1 VTDARRCAPEEPR
14 PPSRRVGLAPTGK
27 APPCHGARGFRT
39 FAGTRSDD
47 KLAPQVDCFEAKARP
62 SSSWRARDSLA
73 ASVLNVRSRSKYRW
87 RSPCCGR
94 GAARTGDRCGTVH
107 GRTKSNFISRLAV
120 SLLLYQSPPWSILRP
135 ALRAPQPLVL
145 LRHRRR
151 GTVAVGH
158 CSGVGLDLMTAFL
171 APHDRARAVAALPS
185 VIGGP
190 AGGVTDGAG
199 VRLNGAAH

>member
-1 VTDARRCAPEEPR
+1 VTDARICAPEEPR

-62 SSSWRARDSLA
+62 SPSWRACDSLA

-94 GAARTGDRCGTVH
+94 GAARTGDRCGT
-107 GRTKSNFISRLAV
+107 GNACTAAPSRISYRGCFTAFV
-120 SLLLYQSPPWSILRP
+120 PVTTMVDITAGIASTAAARATP
-135 ALRAPQPLVL
+135 APSS
-145 LRHRRR
+145 RHRSGRPLQR
-151 GTVAVGH
+151 G
-158 CSGVGLDLMTAFL
+158 
-171 APHDRARAVAALPS
+171 RARPD
-185 VIGGP
+185 
-190 AGGVTDGAG
+190 DGIPCTT
-199 VRLNGAAH
+199 R